1 MSMIEALK
9 AYNYNLKASLVV
21 DLAVSQVEFTACN
34 SDDFLNRIHNEL

>member
-21 DLAVSQVEFTACN
+21 NLAVSQVQFTACEF
-34 SDDFLNRIHNEL
+34 DDFFNRIHNEL